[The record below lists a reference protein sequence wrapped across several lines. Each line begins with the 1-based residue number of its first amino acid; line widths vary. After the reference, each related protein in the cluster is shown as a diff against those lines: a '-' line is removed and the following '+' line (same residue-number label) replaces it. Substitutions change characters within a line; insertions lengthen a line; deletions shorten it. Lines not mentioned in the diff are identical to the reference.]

1 MVPLLINKLS
11 PASYGIWLTLTSFLS
26 MFNFFN
32 IGLGCGLKN
41 LLVVSIANGNEQ
53 ESKQLISTAYIALL
67 IICLLVFVCFC
78 GINTFIKWDIVLN
91 APNVLRDEL
100 GTLALFVFGALL
112 LQLVLS
118 LIVNILQ
125 AFQVPAYGDLIG
137 VLGQFLSF

>member
-1 MVPLLINKLS
+1 M
-11 PASYGIWLTLTSFLS
+11 
-26 MFNFFN
+26 
-32 IGLGCGLKN
+32 
-41 LLVVSIANGNEQ
+41 VVSIANGNEQ

-78 GINTFIKWDIVLN
+78 GIDTFIKWDIVLN

-137 VLGQFLSF
+137 VLGQFLSFLGVLLVPFFL